1 MVATWLQSQASDTC
15 FQFATT
21 SIYVPAVRQR
31 AYTVN
36 ILCLRSEN
44 PTKPHTVL
52 FASSRVTRIINR
64 DFLMRNPK
72 KLMIRFF
79 ETLRSC
85 PKKLRKLRRFLER
98 AEYCSRVDSSARTS
112 ETSTKLYRAQ
122 HSPNSGF
129 SETMVKQRG
138 LLMLSLNKQVETT
151 CSLFQSR

>member
-1 MVATWLQSQASDTC
+1 MVVTWLQSQVSDTC
-15 FQFATT
+15 VQFATT
-21 SIYVPAVRQR
+21 LICVPAARQR
-31 AYTVN
+31 AYTVSTP
-36 ILCLRSEN
+36 CLRSEN

-52 FASSRVTRIINR
+52 FASSKVTRITNL
-64 DFLMRNPK
+64 DFLMRNPE

-112 ETSTKLYRAQ
+112 ETSTKFYRAL
-122 HSPNSGF
+122 HLLNSGF
-129 SETMVKQRG
+129 SETMAKQRG